1 MPRPIHT
8 LSLISLSHLVN
19 DWYSLLIPPA
29 VPILKFAYH
38 LSYIQSGVLVS
49 TPYIVS
55 AILQTYIAYLAE
67 KKAKRVLALK
77 LGFLILSLSFILFYF
92 ANSFLLMV
100 LAASLIGIGLS
111 IYHPQGMGLLANVFK
126 NQKGMALGIN
136 GIGGAIGFFMAPVS
150 MGYLL
155 SKFGLKAFLIVA
167 IPGFLMV
174 AILMLC
180 KQEEKPLDIVL
191 KHVFSKELLI
201 VGFVAMVSPFFS
213 RGISA
218 FLPAYFYNKGQNIL
232 DANLMASVMLLAG
245 IIAQPIGGKLS
256 DKFGRKE
263 VIFASYTLMAVF
275 LILFLFFPNLILLF
289 LLGFVTS
296 VSIPVRHALAAEV
309 GGKSMNANIAVSYT
323 MVMVGASIA
332 PILIGFLID
341 NFGFNI
347 AFGIN
352 SIIAISGALLLFFVK
367 PKQQNLTISS
377 N

>member
-1 MPRPIHT
+1 MTRPIRT
-8 LSLISLSHLVN
+8 LTIISLSHLVN

-29 VPILKFAYH
+29 IPLLKAVYH
-38 LSYIQSGVLVS
+38 LSYVQSGVLVS

-55 AILQTYIAYLAE
+55 AVLQTYIAYMAE

-77 LGFLILSLSFILFYF
+77 LGFLTLSLSFIVFYF
-92 ANSFLLMV
+92 SNSFLFMV
-100 LAASLIGIGLS
+100 LSALFIGIGLS

-126 NQKGMALGIN
+126 TQKGMALGVN
-136 GIGGAIGFFMAPVS
+136 GIGGAIGFFLAPVS

-155 SKFGLKAFLIVA
+155 SRFGLKAFLIVA
-167 IPGFLMV
+167 VPGFLIV

-180 KQEEKPLDIVL
+180 KQEEKPLSITL
-191 KHVFSKELLI
+191 KHAFSKELIL

-218 FLPAYFYNKGQNIL
+218 FLPAYFYSKGQNIL

-245 IIAQPIGGKLS
+245 IIAQPLGGKFS
-256 DKFGRKE
+256 DKFGRKG
-263 VIFASYTLMAVF
+263 VIFVSYILMALFLVLF
-275 LILFLFFPNLILLF
+275 LIFPNLVLLF

-309 GGKSMNANIAVSYT
+309 GGKSMNTNIAVSYT

-352 SIIAISGALLLFFVK
+352 TVIALGGAFLLFFVK
-367 PKQQNLTISS
+367 PRNQVLT

>member
-1 MPRPIHT
+1 MTRPIRT
-8 LSLISLSHLVN
+8 LTIISLSHLVN

-29 VPILKFAYH
+29 IPLLKAVYH
-38 LSYIQSGVLVS
+38 LSYVQSGVLVS

-55 AILQTYIAYLAE
+55 AILQTYIAYMAE

-77 LGFLILSLSFILFYF
+77 LGFLTLSLSFIVFYF
-92 ANSFLLMV
+92 SNSFLFMV
-100 LAASLIGIGLS
+100 LSALLIGIGLS

-126 NQKGMALGIN
+126 TQKGMALGVN
-136 GIGGAIGFFMAPVS
+136 GIGGAIGFFLAPVS

-155 SKFGLKAFLIVA
+155 SRFGLKAFLIVA
-167 IPGFLMV
+167 VPGFLIV

-180 KQEEKPLDIVL
+180 KQEEKPLSITL
-191 KHVFSKELLI
+191 KHAFSKELIL

-213 RGISA
+213 RGISG
-218 FLPAYFYNKGQNIL
+218 FLPAYFYSKDQNIL

-245 IIAQPIGGKLS
+245 IIAQPLGGKFS
-256 DKFGRKE
+256 DKFGRKG
-263 VIFASYTLMAVF
+263 VIFVSYILMALFLVLF
-275 LILFLFFPNLILLF
+275 LIFPNLVLLF

-309 GGKSMNANIAVSYT
+309 GGKSMNTNIAVSYT

-341 NFGFNI
+341 NFRFNI

-352 SIIAISGALLLFFVK
+352 TVIALGGAFLLFFVK
-367 PKQQNLTISS
+367 PRNQVLT

>member
-1 MPRPIHT
+1 MTKPIRT
-8 LSLISLSHLVN
+8 LTIISLSHLVN

-29 VPILKFAYH
+29 IPLLKTVYH

-55 AILQTYIAYLAE
+55 AILQTYIAYIAE

-77 LGFLILSLSFILFYF
+77 LGFLILSLSFIVFYF
-92 ANSFLLMV
+92 SNSFVFMV
-100 LAASLIGIGLS
+100 LSAFLIGIGLS

-126 NQKGMALGIN
+126 NQKGMALGVN
-136 GIGGAIGFFMAPVS
+136 GIGGAIGFFLAPVS

-155 SKFGLKAFLIVA
+155 SRFGLKAFLIVA
-167 IPGFLMV
+167 VPGFLIV

-180 KQEEKPLDIVL
+180 KQEEKPLSITL
-191 KHVFSKELLI
+191 KHAFSKELLV

-218 FLPAYFYNKGQNIL
+218 FLPAYFYSKGQNIL

-245 IIAQPIGGKLS
+245 IIAQPLGGKFS

-263 VIFASYTLMAVF
+263 VIFVSYTLMA
-275 LILFLFFPNLILLF
+275 LFLVLFLSFPNLVLLF
-289 LLGFVTS
+289 LLGFATS

-309 GGKSMNANIAVSYT
+309 GGKSMNTNIAVSYT

-341 NFGFNI
+341 NFGFNF

-352 SIIAISGALLLFFVK
+352 TVVALGGALLLFFVK
-367 PKQQNLTISS
+367 PRNQVLT

>member
-1 MPRPIHT
+1 MTRPIRT
-8 LSLISLSHLVN
+8 LTIISLSHLVN

-29 VPILKFAYH
+29 VPLLKAIYH
-38 LSYIQSGVLVS
+38 LSYVQSGVLVS

-55 AILQTYIAYLAE
+55 AVLQTYIAYMAE

-77 LGFLILSLSFILFYF
+77 LGFLILSLSFIVFYF
-92 ANSFLLMV
+92 SNSFLFMV
-100 LAASLIGIGLS
+100 LSALLIGIGLS

-126 NQKGMALGIN
+126 TQKGMALGVN
-136 GIGGAIGFFMAPVS
+136 GIGGAIGFFLAPVS

-155 SKFGLKAFLIVA
+155 SRFGLKAFLIVA
-167 IPGFLMV
+167 VPGFLIV

-180 KQEEKPLDIVL
+180 KQEEKPLSITL
-191 KHVFSKELLI
+191 KHAFSKELIL

-218 FLPAYFYNKGQNIL
+218 FLPAYFYSKGQNIL

-245 IIAQPIGGKLS
+245 IIAQPLGGKFS
-256 DKFGRKE
+256 DKFGRKG
-263 VIFASYTLMAVF
+263 VIFVSYILMALFLVLF
-275 LILFLFFPNLILLF
+275 LIFPNLVLLF

-309 GGKSMNANIAVSYT
+309 GGKSMNTNIAVSYT

-352 SIIAISGALLLFFVK
+352 TVIALGGAFLLFFVK
-367 PKQQNLTISS
+367 PRNQVLT

>member
-1 MPRPIHT
+1 MTRPIRT
-8 LSLISLSHLVN
+8 LTIISLSHLVN

-29 VPILKFAYH
+29 IPLLKAVYH
-38 LSYIQSGVLVS
+38 LSYVQSGVLVS

-55 AILQTYIAYLAE
+55 AVLQTYIAYMAE

-77 LGFLILSLSFILFYF
+77 LGFLTLSLSFIVFYF
-92 ANSFLLMV
+92 SNSFLFMV
-100 LAASLIGIGLS
+100 LSALFIGIGLS

-126 NQKGMALGIN
+126 TQKGMALGVN
-136 GIGGAIGFFMAPVS
+136 GIGGAIGFFLAPVS

-155 SKFGLKAFLIVA
+155 SRFGLKAFLIVA
-167 IPGFLMV
+167 VPGFLIV

-180 KQEEKPLDIVL
+180 KQEEKPLSITL
-191 KHVFSKELLI
+191 KHAFSKELIL

-218 FLPAYFYNKGQNIL
+218 FLPAYFYSKGQNIL
-232 DANLMASVMLLAG
+232 DANLMASVMLFAG
-245 IIAQPIGGKLS
+245 IIAQPLGGKFS
-256 DKFGRKE
+256 DKFGRKG
-263 VIFASYTLMAVF
+263 VIFVSYILMALFLVLF
-275 LILFLFFPNLILLF
+275 LIFPNLVLLF

-309 GGKSMNANIAVSYT
+309 GGKSMNTNIAVSYT

-352 SIIAISGALLLFFVK
+352 TVIALGGAFLLFFVK
-367 PKQQNLTISS
+367 PRNQVLT

>member
-1 MPRPIHT
+1 MTKPIRT
-8 LSLISLSHLVN
+8 LTIISLSHLVN

-29 VPILKFAYH
+29 VPLLKTVYH
-38 LSYIQSGVLVS
+38 LSYVQSGVLVS

-55 AILQTYIAYLAE
+55 AVLQTYIAYMAE

-77 LGFLILSLSFILFYF
+77 LGFLILSLSFIVFYF
-92 ANSFLLMV
+92 SNSFLFMV
-100 LAASLIGIGLS
+100 LSALLIGIGLS

-126 NQKGMALGIN
+126 AQKGMALGIN
-136 GIGGAIGFFMAPVS
+136 GIGGAVGFFLAPVS

-155 SKFGLKAFLIVA
+155 SRFGLKAFLIVA
-167 IPGFLMV
+167 VPGFLIV

-180 KQEEKPLDIVL
+180 KQEEKPLSITL
-191 KHVFSKELLI
+191 KHAFSKELIL

-218 FLPAYFYNKGQNIL
+218 FLPSYFYSKGQNIL

-245 IIAQPIGGKLS
+245 IIAQPLGGKFS
-256 DKFGRKE
+256 DKFGRKG
-263 VIFASYTLMAVF
+263 VIFVSYILMALFLVLF
-275 LILFLFFPNLILLF
+275 LIFPNLVLLF

-309 GGKSMNANIAVSYT
+309 GGKSMNTSIAVSYT

-341 NFGFNI
+341 NFGFNF

-352 SIIAISGALLLFFVK
+352 TVIALGGALLLFFVK
-367 PKQQNLTISS
+367 PRNQVLT

>member
-1 MPRPIHT
+1 MTKPIRT
-8 LSLISLSHLVN
+8 LTIISLSHLVN

-29 VPILKFAYH
+29 IPLLKTVYH

-55 AILQTYIAYLAE
+55 AILQTYIAYIAE

-77 LGFLILSLSFILFYF
+77 LGFLILSLSFIVFYF
-92 ANSFLLMV
+92 SNSFVFMV
-100 LAASLIGIGLS
+100 LSAFLIGIGLS

-126 NQKGMALGIN
+126 NQKGMALGVN
-136 GIGGAIGFFMAPVS
+136 GIGGAIGFFLAPVS

-155 SKFGLKAFLIVA
+155 SRFGLKAFLIVA
-167 IPGFLMV
+167 VPGFLIV
-174 AILMLC
+174 AMLMLC
-180 KQEEKPLDIVL
+180 KQEEKPLSITL
-191 KHVFSKELLI
+191 KHAFSKELLV

-218 FLPAYFYNKGQNIL
+218 FLPAYFYSKGQNIL

-245 IIAQPIGGKLS
+245 IIAQPLGGKFS

-263 VIFASYTLMAVF
+263 VIFVSYTLMA
-275 LILFLFFPNLILLF
+275 LFLVLFLSFPNLVLLF
-289 LLGFVTS
+289 LLGFATS

-309 GGKSMNANIAVSYT
+309 GGKSMNTNIAVSYT

-341 NFGFNI
+341 NFGFNF

-352 SIIAISGALLLFFVK
+352 TVVALGGALLLFFVK
-367 PKQQNLTISS
+367 PRNQVLT

>member
-1 MPRPIHT
+1 M
-8 LSLISLSHLVN
+8 
-19 DWYSLLIPPA
+19 
-29 VPILKFAYH
+29 
-38 LSYIQSGVLVS
+38 LVS
-49 TPYIVS
+49 VPYVIS

-77 LGFLILSLSFILFYF
+77 LGFLILSLSFIIFYF
-92 ANSFLLMV
+92 SHSFLMMIFSAL
-100 LAASLIGIGLS
+100 LIGIGLS

-126 NQKGMALGIN
+126 NQKGMALGVN
-136 GIGGAIGFFMAPVS
+136 GIGGAVGFFLAPIS

-155 SKFGLKAFLIVA
+155 SKFGLKAFFAVA
-167 IPGFLMV
+167 LPGFLMV
-174 AILMLC
+174 FVLMFC
-180 KQEEKPLDIVL
+180 KQEEKPLQITL
-191 KHVFSKELLI
+191 RHVFSKELLL
-201 VGFVAMVSPFFS
+201 VGLVAMVSPFFS

-218 FLPAYFYNKGQNIL
+218 FLPAYFYSKGQNIL

-275 LILFLFFPNLILLF
+275 LVLFLAFPNPVLLF
-289 LLGFVTS
+289 LLGFATS
-296 VSIPVRHALAAEV
+296 ASIPVRHALAADV
-309 GGKSMNANIAVSYT
+309 GGKSMNANIAISYT

-341 NFGFNI
+341 NFGFNV

-352 SIIAISGALLLFFVK
+352 SIIAIGGAALLFFVK
-367 PKQQNLTISS
+367 PKHENLTIST

>member
-1 MPRPIHT
+1 MTRPIRT
-8 LSLISLSHLVN
+8 LTIISLSHLVN

-29 VPILKFAYH
+29 VPLLKAVYH
-38 LSYIQSGVLVS
+38 LSYVQSGVLVS

-55 AILQTYIAYLAE
+55 AVLQTYIAYMAE

-77 LGFLILSLSFILFYF
+77 LGFLILSLSFIVFYF
-92 ANSFLLMV
+92 SNSFLFMV
-100 LAASLIGIGLS
+100 LSALLIGIGLS

-126 NQKGMALGIN
+126 TQKGMALGVN
-136 GIGGAIGFFMAPVS
+136 GIGGAIGFFLAPVS

-155 SKFGLKAFLIVA
+155 SRFGLKAFLIVA
-167 IPGFLMV
+167 VPGFLIV

-180 KQEEKPLDIVL
+180 KQEEKPLSITL
-191 KHVFSKELLI
+191 KHAFSKELIL

-218 FLPAYFYNKGQNIL
+218 FLPAYFYSKGQNIL

-245 IIAQPIGGKLS
+245 IIAQPLGGKFS
-256 DKFGRKE
+256 DKFGRKG
-263 VIFASYTLMAVF
+263 VIFVSYILMALFLVLF
-275 LILFLFFPNLILLF
+275 LIFPNLVLLF

-309 GGKSMNANIAVSYT
+309 GGKSMNTNIAVSYT

-341 NFGFNI
+341 DFGFNI

-352 SIIAISGALLLFFVK
+352 TVIALGGAFLLFFVK
-367 PKQQNLTISS
+367 PRNQVLT

>member
-1 MPRPIHT
+1 MTRPIRT
-8 LSLISLSHLVN
+8 LTIISLSHLVN

-29 VPILKFAYH
+29 VPLLKAVYH
-38 LSYIQSGVLVS
+38 LSYVQSGVLVS

-55 AILQTYIAYLAE
+55 AVLQTYIAYMAE

-77 LGFLILSLSFILFYF
+77 LGFLILSLSFIVFYF
-92 ANSFLLMV
+92 SNSFLFMV
-100 LAASLIGIGLS
+100 LSALLIGIGLS

-126 NQKGMALGIN
+126 TQKGMALGVN
-136 GIGGAIGFFMAPVS
+136 GIGGAIGFFLAPVS

-155 SKFGLKAFLIVA
+155 SRFGLKAFLIVA
-167 IPGFLMV
+167 VPGFLIV

-180 KQEEKPLDIVL
+180 KQEEKPLSITL
-191 KHVFSKELLI
+191 KHAFSKELIL

-218 FLPAYFYNKGQNIL
+218 FLPAYFYSKGQNIL

-245 IIAQPIGGKLS
+245 IIAQPLGGKFS
-256 DKFGRKE
+256 DKFGRKG
-263 VIFASYTLMAVF
+263 VIFVSYILMALFLVLF
-275 LILFLFFPNLILLF
+275 LIFPNLVLLF

-309 GGKSMNANIAVSYT
+309 GGKSMNTNIAVSYT

-352 SIIAISGALLLFFVK
+352 TVIALGGAFLLFFVK
-367 PKQQNLTISS
+367 PRNQVLT

>member
-1 MPRPIHT
+1 MQKPIRT
-8 LSLISLSHLVN
+8 LTIISLSHLVN

-29 VPILKFAYH
+29 VPLLKAVYN
-38 LSYIQSGVLVS
+38 LNYVQSGVLVS

-55 AILQTYIAYLAE
+55 AILQTYIAYMAE

-77 LGFLILSLSFILFYF
+77 LGFLILSLSFIVFYF
-92 ANSFLLMV
+92 SHSFLFML
-100 LAASLIGIGLS
+100 LSALFIGIGLS

-126 NQKGMALGIN
+126 TQKGMALGIN
-136 GIGGAIGFFMAPVS
+136 GIGGAIGFFLAPVS

-167 IPGFLMV
+167 LPGFLMLI
-174 AILMLC
+174 ILMLC
-180 KQEEKPLDIVL
+180 KQEEKPLSIKL
-191 KHVFSKELLI
+191 KTAFSKELIL
-201 VGFVAMVSPFFS
+201 VGIVAMVSPFFS

-218 FLPAYFYNKGQNIL
+218 FLPAYFYSKGQNIL

-245 IIAQPIGGKLS
+245 IIAQPLGGKFS
-256 DKFGRKE
+256 DKFGRKL
-263 VIFASYTLMAVF
+263 VIFVSYTLMALFLVLF
-275 LILFLFFPNLILLF
+275 LIFPNLVLLF
-289 LLGFVTS
+289 LLGFATS

-309 GGKSMNANIAVSYT
+309 GGKSMNTNIAVSYT

-332 PILIGFLID
+332 PILIGYLID
-341 NFGFNI
+341 KFGFNI

-352 SIIAISGALLLFFVK
+352 TVIALGGAFLLFFVK
-367 PKQQNLTISS
+367 PKNQALT

>member
-1 MPRPIHT
+1 MTRPIRT
-8 LSLISLSHLVN
+8 LTIISLSHLVN

-29 VPILKFAYH
+29 VPLLKAVYH
-38 LSYIQSGVLVS
+38 LSYVQSGVLVS

-55 AILQTYIAYLAE
+55 AVLQTYIAYMAE

-77 LGFLILSLSFILFYF
+77 LGFLILSLSFIVFYF
-92 ANSFLLMV
+92 SNSFLFMV
-100 LAASLIGIGLS
+100 LSALLIGIGLS

-126 NQKGMALGIN
+126 TQKGMALGVN
-136 GIGGAIGFFMAPVS
+136 GIGGAIGFFLAPVS

-155 SKFGLKAFLIVA
+155 SRFGLKAFLIVA
-167 IPGFLMV
+167 VPGFLIV

-180 KQEEKPLDIVL
+180 KQEEKPLSITL
-191 KHVFSKELLI
+191 KHAFSKELIL

-218 FLPAYFYNKGQNIL
+218 FLPAYFYSKGQNIL
-232 DANLMASVMLLAG
+232 DANLMASVMLFAG
-245 IIAQPIGGKLS
+245 IIAQPLGGKFS

-263 VIFASYTLMAVF
+263 VIFVSYILMALFLVLF
-275 LILFLFFPNLILLF
+275 LIFPNLVLLF

-309 GGKSMNANIAVSYT
+309 GGKSMNTNIAVSYT
-323 MVMVGASIA
+323 MVMVAASIA
-332 PILIGFLID
+332 PILIGFVID

-352 SIIAISGALLLFFVK
+352 TVIALGGAFLLFFVK
-367 PKQQNLTISS
+367 PSNQVLT

>member
-1 MPRPIHT
+1 MTRPIRT
-8 LSLISLSHLVN
+8 LTIISLSHLVN

-29 VPILKFAYH
+29 IPLLKAVYH
-38 LSYIQSGVLVS
+38 LSYVQSGVLVS

-55 AILQTYIAYLAE
+55 AVLKTYIAYMAE

-77 LGFLILSLSFILFYF
+77 LGFLTLSLSFIVFYF
-92 ANSFLLMV
+92 SNSFLFMV
-100 LAASLIGIGLS
+100 LSALLIGIGLS

-126 NQKGMALGIN
+126 TQKGMALGVN
-136 GIGGAIGFFMAPVS
+136 GIGGAIGFFLAPVS

-155 SKFGLKAFLIVA
+155 SRFGLKAFLIVA
-167 IPGFLMV
+167 VPGFLIV

-180 KQEEKPLDIVL
+180 KQEEKPLSITL
-191 KHVFSKELLI
+191 KHAFSKELIL

-218 FLPAYFYNKGQNIL
+218 FLPAYFYSKGQNIL

-245 IIAQPIGGKLS
+245 IIAQPLGGKFS
-256 DKFGRKE
+256 DKFGRKG
-263 VIFASYTLMAVF
+263 VIFVSYILMALFLVLF
-275 LILFLFFPNLILLF
+275 LIFPNLVLLF

-309 GGKSMNANIAVSYT
+309 GGKSMNTNIAVSYT

-341 NFGFNI
+341 NFRFNI

-352 SIIAISGALLLFFVK
+352 TVIALGGAFLLFFVK
-367 PKQQNLTISS
+367 PRNQVLT

>member
-1 MPRPIHT
+1 MTRPIRT
-8 LSLISLSHLVN
+8 LTIISLSHLVN
-19 DWYSLLIPPA
+19 DWYSLVIPPA
-29 VPILKFAYH
+29 VPLLKAVYH
-38 LSYIQSGVLVS
+38 LSYVQSGVLVS

-55 AILQTYIAYLAE
+55 AVLQTYIAYMAE

-77 LGFLILSLSFILFYF
+77 LGFLILSLSFIVFYF
-92 ANSFLLMV
+92 SNSFLFMV
-100 LAASLIGIGLS
+100 LSALLIGIGLS

-126 NQKGMALGIN
+126 TQKGMALGVN
-136 GIGGAIGFFMAPVS
+136 GIGGAIGFFLAPVS

-155 SKFGLKAFLIVA
+155 SRFGLKAFLIVA
-167 IPGFLMV
+167 VPGFLIV

-180 KQEEKPLDIVL
+180 KQEEKPLSITL
-191 KHVFSKELLI
+191 KHAFSKELIL

-218 FLPAYFYNKGQNIL
+218 FLPAYFYSKGQNIL

-245 IIAQPIGGKLS
+245 IIAQPLGGKFS
-256 DKFGRKE
+256 DKFGRKG
-263 VIFASYTLMAVF
+263 VIFVSYILMALFLVLF
-275 LILFLFFPNLILLF
+275 LIFPNLVLLF

-309 GGKSMNANIAVSYT
+309 GGKSMNTNIAVSYT

-341 NFGFNI
+341 DFGFNI

-352 SIIAISGALLLFFVK
+352 TVIALGGAFLLFFVK
-367 PKQQNLTISS
+367 PRNQVLT

>member
-1 MPRPIHT
+1 MQKPMRT
-8 LSLISLSHLVN
+8 LFIISLSHFVN

-29 VPILKFAYH
+29 IPILKKIYGI
-38 LSYIQSGVLVS
+38 SYVQSGILVS

-77 LGFLILSLSFILFYF
+77 LGFLILSLSFIVFYF
-92 ANSFLLMV
+92 SNSFFAMTMSAL
-100 LAASLIGIGLS
+100 LIGIGLS

-136 GIGGAIGFFMAPVS
+136 GIGGAIGFFLAPVS

-155 SKFGLKAFLIVA
+155 SRFGLKAFLIVA
-167 IPGFLMV
+167 IPGILMF
-174 AILMLC
+174 AILFLC
-180 KQEEKPLDIVL
+180 KQDEKPLSITL
-191 KHVFSKELLI
+191 KHAFSKELIL

-263 VIFASYTLMAVF
+263 VIFVSYASMALF
-275 LILFLFFPNLILLF
+275 LILFLAFPNLILLF
-289 LLGFVTS
+289 LLGFATS

-309 GGKSMNANIAVSYT
+309 GGQSMNANIAVSYT
-323 MVMVGASIA
+323 MVMVGASVA
-332 PILIGFLID
+332 PTLIGFLID
-341 NFGFNI
+341 KFGFNI
-347 AFGIN
+347 AFGMN
-352 SIIAISGALLLFFVK
+352 AIIALSGVFLLFFVK
-367 PKQQNLTISS
+367 PKQPSLT

>member
-1 MPRPIHT
+1 MTRPIRT
-8 LSLISLSHLVN
+8 LTIISLSHLVN

-29 VPILKFAYH
+29 IPLLKAVYH
-38 LSYIQSGVLVS
+38 LSYVQSGVLVS

-55 AILQTYIAYLAE
+55 AVLQTYIAYMAE

-77 LGFLILSLSFILFYF
+77 LGFLTLSLSFIVFYF
-92 ANSFLLMV
+92 SNSFLFMV
-100 LAASLIGIGLS
+100 LSALLIGIGLS

-126 NQKGMALGIN
+126 TQKGMALGVN
-136 GIGGAIGFFMAPVS
+136 GIGGAIGFFLAPVS

-155 SKFGLKAFLIVA
+155 SRFGLKAFLIVA
-167 IPGFLMV
+167 VPGFLIV

-180 KQEEKPLDIVL
+180 KQEEKPLSITL
-191 KHVFSKELLI
+191 KHAFSKELIL

-218 FLPAYFYNKGQNIL
+218 FLPAYFYSKGQNIL
-232 DANLMASVMLLAG
+232 DANLMASVMLFAG
-245 IIAQPIGGKLS
+245 IIAQPLGGKFS
-256 DKFGRKE
+256 DKFGRKG
-263 VIFASYTLMAVF
+263 VIFVSYILMALFLVLF
-275 LILFLFFPNLILLF
+275 LIFPNLVLLF

-309 GGKSMNANIAVSYT
+309 GGKSMNTNIAVSYT

-352 SIIAISGALLLFFVK
+352 TVIALGGAFLLFFVK
-367 PKQQNLTISS
+367 PRNQVLT

>member
-1 MPRPIHT
+1 MPKPART
-8 LSLISLSHLVN
+8 LLLVSLSHLVN

-29 VPILKFAYH
+29 IPLLKAVYH
-38 LSYIQSGVLVS
+38 LSYVQSGVLVS

-55 AILQTYIAYLAE
+55 AILQTYIAYMAE

-92 ANSFLLMV
+92 SDSFLFMV
-100 LAASLIGIGLS
+100 LSALIIGIGLS

-136 GIGGAIGFFMAPVS
+136 GIGGAIGFFLAPVS

-155 SKFGLKAFLIVA
+155 SRFGLKAFLIVA

-180 KQEEKPLDIVL
+180 KQEEKPLSITL
-191 KHVFSKELLI
+191 KHAFSKELIL

-218 FLPAYFYNKGQNIL
+218 FLPAYFYSKGQSIL

-245 IIAQPIGGKLS
+245 IIAQPIGGKFS

-263 VIFASYTLMAVF
+263 VIFVSYTSMA
-275 LILFLFFPNLILLF
+275 LFLVLFLLFPNLVLLF
-289 LLGFVTS
+289 LLGFATS

-309 GGKSMNANIAVSYT
+309 GGKSMNTNIAISYT

-352 SIIAISGALLLFFVK
+352 TVIALGGAFLLFFVK
-367 PKQQNLTISS
+367 PQDQALT

>member
-1 MPRPIHT
+1 MPRPVHT
-8 LSLISLSHLVN
+8 LSIISLSHLVN

-29 VPILKFAYH
+29 VPILKVVYH

-55 AILQTYIAYLAE
+55 AILQTYIAYIAE

-77 LGFLILSLSFILFYF
+77 LGFLILSLSFIIFYF

-100 LAASLIGIGLS
+100 FAALLIGIGLS

-136 GIGGAIGFFMAPVS
+136 GIGGAIGFFLAPVS

-155 SKFGLKAFLIVA
+155 SKLGLKAFLAVA
-167 IPGFLMV
+167 IPGFLMA
-174 AILMLC
+174 AILFLC
-180 KQEEKPLDIVL
+180 KQTEKPLDIGL
-191 KHVFSKELLI
+191 KHAFSKELIL
-201 VGFVAMVSPFFS
+201 VGLVAMVSPFFS

-218 FLPAYFYNKGQNIL
+218 FLPAFFYSKGQNIL

-245 IIAQPIGGKLS
+245 IVAQPIGGKLS

-263 VIFASYTLMAVF
+263 VIFTSYTFMGMF
-275 LILFLFFPNLILLF
+275 LILFLLFPNLVLLF
-289 LLGFVTS
+289 LLGFATS

-309 GGKSMNANIAVSYT
+309 GGKSMNTNIAISYT

-341 NFGFNI
+341 NFGFNV

-352 SIIAISGALLLFFVK
+352 TIIALGGAFLLFFVK
-367 PKQQNLTISS
+367 SKQ
-377 N
+377 